1 MATSIKT
8 KKSREYVSFYTKPR
22 DYDSFYKQLIGNDSF
37 YKKPRDTDSFYKK
50 PRDYKSFVKL
60 FAIAFHTKKHK
71 QIFQDQPNNMRRRK
85 KSSRKKKLID
95 KSRRESKIAPQRLF
109 LPTTDISL
117 KITSFL

>member
-8 KKSREYVSFYTKPR
+8 KKSR
-22 DYDSFYKQLIGNDSF
+22 GNDSF

-71 QIFQDQPNNMRRRK
+71 QIFQDQPNNMRRRR
-85 KSSRKKKLID
+85 KSSRKKTSD

-117 KITSFL
+117 NITSFL